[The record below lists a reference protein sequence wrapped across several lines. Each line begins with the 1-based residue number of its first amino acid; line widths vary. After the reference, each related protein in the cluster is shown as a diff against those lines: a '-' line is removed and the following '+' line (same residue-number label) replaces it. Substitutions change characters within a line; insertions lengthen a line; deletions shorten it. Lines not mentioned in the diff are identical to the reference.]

1 MLSSAT
7 GLDATLQST
16 IPPPVTH
23 NALLDGGA
31 GFGFGAD
38 GGFIKSIVINGVTYT
53 SDNAGHISES
63 GVTPAGY
70 QDHGSWI
77 VVPTAL
83 GGAFTFYFA
92 AANGHQAGD
101 WTYAAPKTATGSGA
115 EAEDFVYTLADR
127 DGDTDS
133 AHIHIDVHVPPAVS
147 NLQVTET
154 GISFNIA
161 DQDSTTFT
169 LAPPF
174 AAAFGNPSLVLGPNL
189 LTIPA
194 PGASAVSGILQVTD
208 GNTSPAK
215 VIGLYLGTN
224 GDDTTTAAP
233 AYSIPNAMYGFAGND
248 KLIGGAAADFLFGGA
263 GNDILVGGP
272 GNDTLTGG
280 TGGLNNAD
288 QFRLATNTGTD
299 KITDFVQGTDK
310 IGLLEGTVSGAVNFS
325 TDGNAAG
332 AILGVSDFIS
342 RSNIAGITNND
353 DNKVIEITSAQTTSA
368 ILNTTIGGTG
378 SPNNDYVLVF
388 NSSTGHGEIWFDSNW
403 EDTSGRVQVA
413 TLDNVTTLAGLTAI
427 TNTDFIVY
435 SNPADPI
442 VLDLGTP
449 GISFSSLQNGVSFD
463 INGDGVADHI
473 AWTAGNDGILAYDVN
488 GNGTIDNGNELFTP
502 NFAGGHFASGLAALA
517 SLDSNGDGVINSADA
532 AFAKLEVWQDSNHNG
547 VADAGELSSLTDKDI
562 AAINLDGTPAG
573 GTIDGQQLQEQ
584 GSFSYADGT
593 TGSYV
598 EVALDTAVGTP
609 SGANADS
616 APSNNFTAGN
626 DTILASAGG
635 VLSGG
640 AGNDTF
646 VFKAITDSPPGDG
659 QSKTITDFTHNSDHI
674 DLSEILGLANIQ
686 GQVDAANTVDANS
699 ISWFV
704 DNTHNQTVVY
714 VNTSATANHVDMEIH
729 LTGTNINLTGSDIL
743 HHA

>member
-1 MLSSAT
+1 MGCS
-7 GLDATLQST
+7 
-16 IPPPVTH
+16 
-23 NALLDGGA
+23 
-31 GFGFGAD
+31 
-38 GGFIKSIVINGVTYT
+38 K
-53 SDNAGHISES
+53 E
-63 GVTPAGY
+63 
-70 QDHGSWI
+70 
-77 VVPTAL
+77 
-83 GGAFTFYFA
+83 
-92 AANGHQAGD
+92 
-101 WTYAAPKTATGSGA
+101 
-115 EAEDFVYTLADR
+115 
-127 DGDTDS
+127 
-133 AHIHIDVHVPPAVS
+133 
-147 NLQVTET
+147 
-154 GISFNIA
+154 
-161 DQDSTTFT
+161 
-169 LAPPF
+169 
-174 AAAFGNPSLVLGPNL
+174 
-189 LTIPA
+189 
-194 PGASAVSGILQVTD
+194 
-208 GNTSPAK
+208 
-215 VIGLYLGTN
+215 
-224 GDDTTTAAP
+224 
-233 AYSIPNAMYGFAGND
+233 
-248 KLIGGAAADFLFGGA
+248 
-263 GNDILVGGP
+263 
-272 GNDTLTGG
+272 
-280 TGGLNNAD
+280 
-288 QFRLATNTGTD
+288 
-299 KITDFVQGTDK
+299 
-310 IGLLEGTVSGAVNFS
+310 TVSGAVNFG
-325 TDGNAAG
+325 TDGNTAG

-368 ILNTTIGGTG
+368 ILNTTIGGSG
-378 SPNNDYVLVF
+378 SPNNDYVVVF

-403 EDTSGRVQVA
+403 EDTSGRVEVA
-413 TLDNVTTLAGLTAI
+413 TIDNVTTLAGLTAI

-517 SLDSNGDGVINSADA
+517 SLDSNGDGVINSADT

-547 VADAGELSSLTDKDI
+547 VADPGELSSLTDKDV
-562 AAINLDGTPAG
+562 AAINLDGTPSS

-598 EVALDTAVGTP
+598 EVALDTAVGTS

-616 APSNNFTAGN
+616 APSNSFTAGN

-635 VLSGG
+635 VLTGG

-646 VFKAITDSPPGDG
+646 VFKTVTDSPPGDG

-704 DNTHNQTVVY
+704 DNAHNQTVVY
-714 VNTSATANHVDMEIH
+714 VNTSVTANHVDMEIH